1 MAVDALI
8 AQEEKVHTMSKIHE
22 EIALRLLD
30 IKFINDEWKGL
41 TKRYGVKVAKE
52 LRKIAPSDPSILYD
66 LSAIS
71 LMDGGMAKKQA
82 IKTVDSYSPKDW
94 RKELEGARPIITNT
108 AKKIIKTI
116 NNTKEVKCLEQQKN

>member
-22 EIALRLLD
+22 EMALRLLD
-30 IKFINDEWKGL
+30 IKLINDEWKDL

-66 LSAIS
+66 LSVIS
-71 LMDGGMAKKQA
+71 LMDDGMTEEQA
-82 IKTVDSYSPKDW
+82 IETIDSYSPEDW
-94 RKELEGARPIITNT
+94 RKELGGARPIITKT
-108 AKKIIKTI
+108 IEKAIKAKKGRK
-116 NNTKEVKCLEQQKN
+116 